1 MRYDEVEIENKFD
14 SSKKQIDIN
23 KVNIRKILISDEF
36 VEGKNKERDA

>member
-23 KVNIRKILISDEF
+23 KVYIRKILISDEF